1 MNDFLTD
8 NKLIDLQNK
17 ISNQRD
23 SSLFIKFFSSK
34 KDKTNKLIE
43 KISSNFI
50 SQYEKVLP
58 VYLFHFRYYLIL

>member
-8 NKLIDLQNK
+8 NKLLDLQNR

-34 KDKTNKLIE
+34 KDKTNKLVE

-58 VYLFHFRYYLIL
+58 IYLFHFHYYLIL